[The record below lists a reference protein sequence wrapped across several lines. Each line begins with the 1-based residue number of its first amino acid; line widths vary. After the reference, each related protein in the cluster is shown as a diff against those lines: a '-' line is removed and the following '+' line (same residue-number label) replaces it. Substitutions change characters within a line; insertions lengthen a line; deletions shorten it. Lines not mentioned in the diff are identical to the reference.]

1 MLMLTSP
8 FVGSFIALLGLRLP
22 EGKPV
27 VWGRSACPH
36 CGHQLAVRDLVPILS
51 WIANRARCRLCRG
64 PISLY
69 YPLVE
74 LAAMVVAGL
83 SVVSFDGAQAWLSA
97 GLGWSL
103 LGLAITDWR
112 AFILPDALTLPLVP
126 IGLFQAWS
134 IAGTNSVAA
143 LLDRGIGALSGF
155 LIFWGLGW
163 AYLRLRQRAG
173 LGLGDAK
180 LMAAAGAWLGWAA
193 LPWVVLLAGS
203 AGLLGAVLANRDKG
217 LPAAD
222 LAVPFGT
229 YLAASIGVIWFLRP
243 AVDFYGLGG

>member
-1 MLMLTSP
+1 M
-8 FVGSFIALLGLRLP
+8 
-22 EGKPV
+22 
-27 VWGRSACPH
+27 VWGRSACPS
-36 CGHQLAVRDLVPILS
+36 CGHRLAVRDLVPILS
-51 WIANRARCRLCRG
+51 WLALKARCRFCQR
-64 PISLY
+64 PISRY

-74 LAAMVVAGL
+74 LAAMAIAGL
-83 SVVSFDGAQAWLSA
+83 SVLGFDGGQAWLSA
-97 GLGWSL
+97 GLGWCL
-103 LGLAITDWR
+103 LGLAITDWQ
-112 AFILPDALTLPLVP
+112 AFILPDALTLPLIP

-134 IAGTNSVAA
+134 SAA
-143 LLDRGIGALSGF
+143 SDPISAILDRGFGALAGF
-155 LIFWGLGW
+155 GVFVALGW
-163 AYLRLRQRAG
+163 GYQRLRQRAG

-203 AGLLGAVLANRDKG
+203 AGLLGAVLANREEG